1 MQEDGYFRPVPEER
15 NVLTRPLRRIPVA
28 LRENEDFCESGMK
41 ARTRL
46 LSSREA

>member
-1 MQEDGYFRPVPEER
+1 MQEDGYFRPVPEES
-15 NVLTRPLRRIPVA
+15 VLARPLRRIPVA